1 MSKSASLAS
10 PKVQKVCTLWT
21 HETQFSR
28 EDVVINL
35 DRFPELS
42 ITPGTLVKIV
52 ALSQNTA
59 VRDFQ
64 EVPRSSSQDGGRRI
78 KLETTRHASSTG
90 FGSQKNRHGTFMVTL
105 DENGHRVQGG
115 RDVDAQ
121 KTYVF
126 IAKPMSQDLKAKY
139 PNLQVSISDHIA
151 RNFGFRNRMQV
162 VLSTAEDDLYS
173 ASHIE
178 ISFRDEY
185 LSRAD
190 MWRFAISELGGKTVY
205 KGQKLLFMG
214 TIKGTVKNVFV
225 NGKTTHSAYFS
236 TTTKPIFRSESARF
250 VLFIQM
256 SKEMWNFDTEGSGE
270 IMFNKV
276 INGFLPDLFKR
287 WKRLDVK
294 HLVSIVLFTRMQY
307 DRGFLPDN
315 SESNGLPFDPEA
327 RDGRATRDF
336 YRVVVSEMASGDW
349 VSILY
354 QLKKEFRAF
363 LRDVSIMPYFE
374 STRTPG
380 DMNDSEEDVHPETII
395 AGTPRTADKGNVL
408 EAINLAVKQYQKD
421 HIDRD
426 LVRTGISVIVIT
438 PGTGLFEVDYNM
450 LKLTTDILMGSGIGI
465 DLVCLQ
471 PMPLHS
477 VPLFKYRNP
486 RLARNPCV
494 RPRKH
499 APVGSREEV
508 GAEEDATPRQNF
520 PNFGSHR
527 ASRQSLNPGSFSA
540 SPGKYQA
547 YLAQSTPDP
556 EPGQWSYAMPHWL
569 DISFWTGTSEEI
581 NASPSAEKRGSL
593 KARLQKRSKGF
604 SLRCRMY
611 ELQMVGVMEN
621 ELSNISV
628 PYLQENSLYP
638 WSLLAPMDENAD
650 QQKQTSQ
657 TPVSSSPADTRM
669 GVYRSKPLDLDAQNA
684 MQRAWMDVYDDHIFR
699 PLLHRKQAEEEA
711 RKARQQKELEA
722 RQVLRSNRFRS
733 VTSESLLS
741 ASFTSQGSYVESARP
756 PRSPGFLRGRDRL
769 DTNDTRGSRH
779 MTRHRP
785 SISSRTL
792 EESPRTSLEELEP
805 PQEVSTSH
813 PPKPVLSK
821 NMTVHPLLPVSSAKG
836 SKKSDSTEATDEPA
850 TKTESSRPPT
860 PERGRTKEILGVRS
874 GAESS
879 SSSSNPRISR
889 WFPRNMS
896 FSAFGFGPSKAAP
909 STGVNTNKNVT
920 GSISKVTPTS
930 SLARKPS
937 QFSVLSAALGNS
949 AHENK
954 LASEPIEIQNAS
966 KKSSTSGSAE
976 SSFRIGS
983 GTPKGRFTDKA
994 LSSSQ
999 SQADLKD
1006 PGSLFLLAGSKGLLD
1021 QVGPKINLSSSGGR
1035 DEIPRTLSPTN
1046 ALAPW
1051 MVLVNPCNP
1060 KKNNLNVASQFRRWH
1075 HVFPQPLK
1083 ADSMKW
1089 KSLCSPAAVPLTNDF
1104 FPTAEQ
1110 LATEYN
1116 ESPYRLI
1123 QNDDDEPNAP
1133 PRSRENLLRELIGFR
1148 LCHGFQIIIGS
1159 AVAEFAGKTEQEI
1172 SNIFAKDY
1180 MLEAGSSVFMSIGG
1194 TVHQLMCISSGE
1206 VEVKRFMRKPSAAV
1220 SAEGGSPPFVYKPL
1234 IRTALDETY
1243 NIQEIPLKPP
1253 GDEYNWNFIDS
1264 YLAGYGQE
1272 FSEALHFWRARFVL
1286 LPVDVPIKPRAQGQL
1301 STVTEDSDEEI
1312 RLEGIRKLTQIWQKL
1327 RYVSPEERQV
1337 GQADNTRKD
1346 PNPLAINFQ
1355 TRDPSAVVSGGL
1367 DGILLD
1373 EGNIDTFSSNLF
1385 AGTESYTSSNYD
1397 LAKLAAELQSDKG
1410 IPMADRRWHFKLHLS
1425 CFVGFDLTTW
1435 LLQNFRDIETRED
1448 AVVLGNQLMA
1458 KGLFRHVT
1466 GKHPFRDGNFFYHL
1480 TSEYRAPRY
1489 EKEGQK
1495 GWLGLSMGGGRRTEK
1510 SQPSVPSTPSTDA
1523 PRPISIASSLAGK
1536 GSRPPT
1542 ATSSNSNSN
1551 SASERESQASSTNAS
1566 AAGSA
1571 SGEGDGDKTPT
1582 RLGSPR
1588 KSVCLSNTMRIDV
1601 DIRKRSYRPE
1611 IVTLHYDRLH
1621 NPDNCYHIRV
1631 DWMNATS
1638 KLIDDAITTWG
1649 TAVEKYGLRLVEV
1662 PIAEATSVAE
1672 SHPFRKPYVVKLAVP
1687 PPKNPPQPQYF
1698 DATSFG
1704 PHSHKSSSLANDK
1717 HVYHKGILRKYG
1729 FVLDFEAASC
1739 FPTDVDVTY
1748 SWGRPSYRYTQFV
1761 HKSGVL
1767 IAQITDEGTFLLLA
1781 NRLCNSRG
1789 AFGVGLSRDTPKHP
1803 LQDAVPPPPPPIF
1816 GLKDQV
1822 TNFRSPFA
1830 SPAMRPVSDAGLPPL
1845 PPLPLLPNTPGISG
1859 PGPGP
1864 SMLHRRET
1872 LRTAEAIKDEM
1883 ELLTSNEEA
1892 LRRFY
1897 TEFAAEMSKQ
1907 QQGAGKHS
1915 PRMSPRMGSIYAAG
1929 SGRDRFSPRPSPS
1942 FMARERDGQSP
1953 WVGSVLPPPISEER
1967 IPSLRLPPGVAAK
1980 AERAGVAADRDFR
1993 DRDRPRDG
2001 SPASAASVTTGGFAT
2016 APVTP
2021 AAAVPPAV
2029 TAGPVGS
2036 YMGSASLIHQP
2047 SPSSTATSSPFA
2059 GSGPGPTVAAGP
2071 LSAGHSPLV
2080 GSVNTSASASASMA
2094 RVGSGTSLS
2103 ASISGS
2109 IGRGIAGITASSH
2122 SRTPTRSSDGE
2133 WSSASGAG
2141 GAGGGDN

>member
-1 MSKSASLAS
+1 MSKSANLAS
-10 PKVQKVCTLWT
+10 PKMQKVCTLWT
-21 HETQFSR
+21 HDTQFSR

-78 KLETTRHASSTG
+78 KLETTRHASSTL
-90 FGSQKNRHGTFMVTL
+90 GSRKNRNGTFMVTL

-115 RDVDAQ
+115 REIDAQ

-126 IAKPMSQDLKAKY
+126 IAKAMSQDLKTKY

-162 VLSTAEDDLYS
+162 VLSAAEDDLYS

-190 MWRFAISELGGKTVY
+190 MWRFAISELSGKTVY

-236 TTTKPIFRSESARF
+236 TTTKPVFRSESARF

-294 HLVSIVLFTRMQY
+294 HLVSIILFTRMQY

-315 SESNGLPFDPEA
+315 SEANGLPFDPEA

-349 VSILY
+349 VHILY

-363 LRDVSIMPYFE
+363 LRDVSIMPFFE

-380 DMNDSEEDVHPETII
+380 DVNDSEEQIHPETII
-395 AGTPRTADKGNVL
+395 AGTPRTAEKGNVL
-408 EAINLAVKQYQKD
+408 EAINLAVKQYSKD

-450 LKLTTDILMGSGIGI
+450 LKLTTDVLMGSGIGI

-486 RLARNPCV
+486 RLATDSVTRLQ
-494 RPRKH
+494 RH
-499 APVGSREEV
+499 TASGSRDEAV
-508 GAEEDATPRQNF
+508 VVEEDDTPRQTF
-520 PNFGSHR
+520 PNFGPHR
-527 ASRQSLNPGSFSA
+527 ASRQRTPGSLSA

-547 YLAQSTPDP
+547 FLAQSMSEP
-556 EPGQWSYAMPHWL
+556 EPGKWSHAMPHWL
-569 DISFWTGTSEEI
+569 DISFWTGKSEDL
-581 NASPSAEKRGSL
+581 NASPTVEKRGNL
-593 KARLQKRSKGF
+593 NAKLQKRSKGF

-628 PYLQENSLYP
+628 PYLQENPLYP
-638 WSLLAPMDENAD
+638 WSLLAPLDADAD
-650 QQKQTSQ
+650 QKSQ
-657 TPVSSSPADTRM
+657 QRKTPSFPASSSPSDTRL
-669 GVYRSKPLDLDAQNA
+669 GIYRSKPLDLDAQNA
-684 MQRAWMDVYDDHIFR
+684 MQRVWMDIYDDHIFR
-699 PLLHRKQAEEEA
+699 PMVSRQQAEDEA
-711 RKARQQKELEA
+711 RKVRQQKELEA
-722 RQVLRSNRFRS
+722 RQVLRSNRS
-733 VTSESLLS
+733 QGMPSESLLS
-741 ASFTSQGSYVESARP
+741 ASFTSQTGSMAESARP
-756 PRSPGFLRGRDRL
+756 PRSPGFLRGKDKL
-769 DTNDTRGSRH
+769 DPGYDSLKGSRH
-779 MTRHRP
+779 MARHRP
-785 SISSRTL
+785 SISSHAL
-792 EESPRTSLEELEP
+792 EESPRASLEELEP
-805 PQEVSTSH
+805 PHEVSKA
-813 PPKPVLSK
+813 PPTKPVLNK

-836 SKKSDSTEATDEPA
+836 SKKSDSTEATDEPV
-850 TKTESSRPPT
+850 TKAESSRPPT
-860 PERGRTKEILGVRS
+860 PERGRSKEILGVRS

-896 FSAFGFGPSKAAP
+896 FSAFGFGPPKAAP
-909 STGVNTNKNVT
+909 STGINTNKNVT
-920 GSISKVTPTS
+920 GSISKVTPAS

-949 AHENK
+949 SHENK

-966 KKSSTSGSAE
+966 KKSSNSNSAE
-976 SSFRIGS
+976 SSLRIGS
-983 GTPKGRFTDKA
+983 GTPKSRYADKS
-994 LSSSQ
+994 LSTSQ
-999 SQADLKD
+999 SQGDLKD

-1021 QVGPKINLSSSGGR
+1021 QVGPKINLSSSSGR
-1035 DEIPRTLSPTN
+1035 DEVPRTLSPTN

-1051 MVLVNPCNP
+1051 MILVNPCNP

-1123 QNDDDEPNAP
+1123 QNDEDEPNAP
-1133 PRSRENLLRELIGFR
+1133 PKSRENLLRELVGFR

-1159 AVAEFAGKTEQEI
+1159 AVAEFAGKSEQEI

-1180 MLEAGSSVFMSIGG
+1180 MLEAGTSVFMSVGG
-1194 TVHQLMCISSGE
+1194 TVHQLMCITAGE
-1206 VEVKRFMRKPSAAV
+1206 VEVKRFMRKPTVALST
-1220 SAEGGSPPFVYKPL
+1220 EGGSPSFIYKPL

-1243 NIQEIPLKPP
+1243 NIQEIPLRPP

-1286 LPVDVPIKPRAQGQL
+1286 LPIEVPTKPRVQGQL

-1312 RLEGIRKLTQIWQKL
+1312 RLEGIRKLTQMWQKL
-1327 RYVSPEERQV
+1327 RHLSPEDRPV
-1337 GQADNTRKD
+1337 NHADPNTRKD

-1355 TRDPSAVVSGGL
+1355 TRDPSAVVAGGL

-1397 LAKLAAELQSDKG
+1397 LSKLAAELQSDKG

-1435 LLQNFRDIETRED
+1435 ILQNFRDIETRED
-1448 AVVLGNQLMA
+1448 AVALGNQLMA

-1495 GWLGLSMGGGRRTEK
+1495 GWLGLSMGGGGRRTEK
-1510 SQPSVPSTPSTDA
+1510 SQPSVPSTPSTEA
-1523 PRPISIASSLAGK
+1523 PRPISIASNLAGK

-1551 SASERESQASSTNAS
+1551 STSERESQASSMNAS

-1611 IVTLHYDRLH
+1611 IATLHYDRLH
-1621 NPDNCYHIRV
+1621 NPDNCYHIRI
-1631 DWMNATS
+1631 DWMNVTS
-1638 KLIDDAITTWG
+1638 KLIDDAINTWG

-1662 PIAEATSVAE
+1662 PIAEASSVAQ
-1672 SHPFRKPYVVKLAVP
+1672 SHPFRKPYTVKLAVP

-1704 PHSHKSSSLANDK
+1704 PHPNKLSSLTTDK
-1717 HVYHKGILRKYG
+1717 HVYHKGILRKFG
-1729 FVLDFEAASC
+1729 FVLDLEAASS

-1761 HKSGVL
+1761 HKTGVV

-1789 AFGVGLSRDTPKHP
+1789 AFGVGLARDTPKHP
-1803 LQDAVPPPPPPIF
+1803 LQDAAPPPPPPIF

-1830 SPAMRPVSDAGLPPL
+1830 SPAMRPVSDAGL
-1845 PPLPLLPNTPGISG
+1845 
-1859 PGPGP
+1859 
-1864 SMLHRRET
+1864 
-1872 LRTAEAIKDEM
+1872 
-1883 ELLTSNEEA
+1883 
-1892 LRRFY
+1892 
-1897 TEFAAEMSKQ
+1897 
-1907 QQGAGKHS
+1907 
-1915 PRMSPRMGSIYAAG
+1915 
-1929 SGRDRFSPRPSPS
+1929 
-1942 FMARERDGQSP
+1942 
-1953 WVGSVLPPPISEER
+1953 
-1967 IPSLRLPPGVAAK
+1967 
-1980 AERAGVAADRDFR
+1980 
-1993 DRDRPRDG
+1993 
-2001 SPASAASVTTGGFAT
+2001 
-2016 APVTP
+2016 
-2021 AAAVPPAV
+2021 
-2029 TAGPVGS
+2029 
-2036 YMGSASLIHQP
+2036 
-2047 SPSSTATSSPFA
+2047 
-2059 GSGPGPTVAAGP
+2059 
-2071 LSAGHSPLV
+2071 
-2080 GSVNTSASASASMA
+2080 
-2094 RVGSGTSLS
+2094 
-2103 ASISGS
+2103 
-2109 IGRGIAGITASSH
+2109 
-2122 SRTPTRSSDGE
+2122 
-2133 WSSASGAG
+2133 
-2141 GAGGGDN
+2141 

>member
-1 MSKSASLAS
+1 MSKSANLAS

-42 ITPGTLVKIV
+42 VTPGTLVKIV

-90 FGSQKNRHGTFMVTL
+90 LGSQKNRHGTFMVTL

-115 RDVDAQ
+115 REIDAQ

-126 IAKPMSQDLKAKY
+126 IAKTMSQDLKAKY

-162 VLSTAEDDLYS
+162 VLSVAEDDLYS

-190 MWRFAISELGGKTVY
+190 MWRFAISELSGKTVY

-294 HLVSIVLFTRMQY
+294 HLVSIILFTRMQY

-315 SESNGLPFDPEA
+315 GEANGLPFDPEA

-349 VSILY
+349 VHILY
-354 QLKKEFRAF
+354 QLKKECRAF
-363 LRDVSIMPYFE
+363 LRDVSIMPFFE
-374 STRTPG
+374 STRTG
-380 DMNDSEEDVHPETII
+380 DDEEVHPETII

-408 EAINLAVKQYQKD
+408 EAINLAVRQYSKD

-486 RLARNPCV
+486 RLATTTQ
-494 RPRKH
+494 KH
-499 APVGSREEV
+499 FARDEAV
-508 GAEEDATPRQNF
+508 EEDDTPRQTF
-520 PNFGSHR
+520 PNFGPHR
-527 ASRQSLNPGSFSA
+527 SSRQRGPGSLSA

-547 YLAQSTPDP
+547 FLAQSMAEP
-556 EPGQWSYAMPHWL
+556 EPGKWSYAMPHWL
-569 DISFWTGTSEEI
+569 DISFWTGSSKEL
-581 NASPSAEKRGSL
+581 NASPAAEK
-593 KARLQKRSKGF
+593 KAKSQKRSKGF

-628 PYLQENSLYP
+628 PYLQENPLYP
-638 WSLLAPMDENAD
+638 WSLLAPLDEGAD
-650 QQKQTSQ
+650 QKK
-657 TPVSSSPADTRM
+657 TPSLPASSSPSDTRL
-669 GVYRSKPLDLDAQNA
+669 GIYRSKPLDLDAQNA
-684 MQRAWMDVYDDHIFR
+684 MQRAWMDIYDDHIFR
-699 PLLHRKQAEEEA
+699 PLVSRQQAEDEA
-711 RKARQQKELEA
+711 RKVRQQKELEA

-733 VTSESLLS
+733 IPSESLLS
-741 ASFTSQGSYVESARP
+741 ASFTSETGSMMESARP
-756 PRSPGFLRGRDRL
+756 PRSPGFSRGKDPGYDTLRS
-769 DTNDTRGSRH
+769 SRH
-779 MTRHRP
+779 MRHRP
-785 SISSRTL
+785 SISSHTL
-792 EESPRTSLEELEP
+792 EESPPLEELPQSP
-805 PQEVSTSH
+805 PK
-813 PPKPVLSK
+813 KPVLNK
-821 NMTVHPLLPVSSAKG
+821 NMTVHPLLPVSSKG
-836 SKKSDSTEATDEPA
+836 SKKSDSTEAPDEPE

-909 STGVNTNKNVT
+909 STGINTNKNVT
-920 GSISKVTPTS
+920 GSISKVTPTT

-949 AHENK
+949 FHEIK

-966 KKSSTSGSAE
+966 KKSSNSNSAE
-976 SSFRIGS
+976 SSLQIGS
-983 GTPKGRFTDKA
+983 GTPKGRQS
-994 LSSSQ
+994 LSTSH

-1051 MVLVNPCNP
+1051 MILVNPCNP

-1123 QNDDDEPNAP
+1123 QNDEDEPNAP
-1133 PRSRENLLRELIGFR
+1133 PKSRENLLRELIGFR

-1159 AVAEFAGKTEQEI
+1159 AVAEFAGKSEQEI

-1206 VEVKRFMRKPSAAV
+1206 VEVKRFMRKPTVALSTE
-1220 SAEGGSPPFVYKPL
+1220 SGSPPFVYKPL

-1243 NIQEIPLKPP
+1243 NIQEVPLKPP

-1272 FSEALHFWRARFVL
+1272 FTEALHFWRARFVL
-1286 LPVDVPIKPRAQGQL
+1286 LPIEVPTKPRVQGQL

-1337 GQADNTRKD
+1337 NHADSTKKD
-1346 PNPLAINFQ
+1346 SNPLAINFQ
-1355 TRDPSAVVSGGL
+1355 TRDPSAVVAGGL
-1367 DGILLD
+1367 DGILMD

-1397 LAKLAAELQSDKG
+1397 LSKLAAELQSDKG

-1435 LLQNFRDIETRED
+1435 ILQNFRDIETRED
-1448 AVVLGNQLMA
+1448 AVLLGNQLMA

-1495 GWLGLSMGGGRRTEK
+1495 GWLGLSMGGGGRRTEK
-1510 SQPSVPSTPSTDA
+1510 SSVPSTPSTDA
-1523 PRPISIASSLAGK
+1523 PRPVSIASSFAGK

-1551 SASERESQASSTNAS
+1551 SNSASERESQASSAS
-1566 AAGSA
+1566 CSA
-1571 SGEGDGDKTPT
+1571 SGDGDGDKTPT

-1601 DIRKRSYRPE
+1601 DIRKRSFRPE
-1611 IVTLHYDRLH
+1611 IATLHYDRLH
-1621 NPDNCYHIRV
+1621 NPDNCYHIRI
-1631 DWMNATS
+1631 DWMNVTS

-1672 SHPFRKPYVVKLAVP
+1672 SHPFRKPYVVKLAMP

-1704 PHSHKSSSLANDK
+1704 PHPNKSGSLTTDK
-1717 HVYHKGILRKYG
+1717 HVYHKGILRKFG
-1729 FVLDFEAASC
+1729 FVLDMEAASC

-1748 SWGRPSYRYTQFV
+1748 SWGRPSYKYTQFV
-1761 HKSGVL
+1761 HKSGVV

-1789 AFGVGLSRDTPKHP
+1789 AFGVGLARNTPKHP
-1803 LQDAVPPPPPPIF
+1803 LQDAAPPPPPPIF

-1864 SMLHRRET
+1864 SIPNRRET

-1883 ELLTSNEEA
+1883 ELLTSNEDA

-1897 TEFAAEMSKQ
+1897 TEFAAEISK

-1915 PRMSPRMGSIYAAG
+1915 PRMSPWMGSIFAAG

-1942 FMARERDGQSP
+1942 FMARERESP

-1980 AERAGVAADRDFR
+1980 TGTTVDRDGK
-1993 DRDRPRDG
+1993 DRERPRDG
-2001 SPASAASVTTGGFAT
+2001 SPASGTSVTTGFAT

-2021 AAAVPPAV
+2021 ATTLPLGGITGAGGGYMGQPT
-2029 TAGPVGS
+2029 TAGTIQQHSPFS
-2036 YMGSASLIHQP
+2036 SASG
-2047 SPSSTATSSPFA
+2047 SNSPFA
-2059 GSGPGPTVAAGP
+2059 GSGAGHSGLYAAGGQ
-2071 LSAGHSPLV
+2071 SASHSPLV
-2080 GSVNTSASASASMA
+2080 GSINTAGSTGMA

-2103 ASISGS
+2103 ASITGS
-2109 IGRGIAGITASSH
+2109 ISRGIAGVTTSSH
-2122 SRTPTRSSDGE
+2122 SRTLTRSSDDILVYIFNTIKSKNYNILYISIYVLEYTDYIGILVRLR
-2133 WSSASGAG
+2133 SNSLLLLI
-2141 GAGGGDN
+2141 